1 MKVIRG
7 IPSSSVRTP
16 CTLTIGNFDGVHQGH
31 QALLKKLKQIAD
43 EKGLP
48 TCVMTFEPHPREYFA
63 PHDAPARILNLRDK
77 LQALEEAGIDLV
89 LVEHFNASFAKRS
102 PESFVKDILVDGLQ
116 TKQLVIGDDFCY
128 GAKRAGNINTLRT
141 AGIEYGFEVIQM
153 ESVLDHRQDRISSS
167 AIRDALAKGNLD
179 LAAAWL
185 GRPYTI
191 SGHVQHGRK
200 LGRELGFPTLNLA
213 VANHIHQ
220 RKPAASGIF
229 VAKAHGLGPIPLKAV
244 ASLGVRPTVEDAGRV
259 LLETH
264 VFEYAGNA
272 YGKIVRI
279 ELLKKLRDEEKYS
292 DLTTLQKAIDADAR
306 AALDFF
312 KDKNHV

>member
-7 IPSSSVRTP
+7 LPSSAVRTP

-31 QALLKKLKQIAD
+31 QALLQKLKQIANSH
-43 EKGLP
+43 GLP
-48 TCVMTFEPHPREYFA
+48 TCVMTFEPHPKEFFA

-77 LQALEEAGIDLV
+77 LEALHQAGIDTV
-89 LVEHFNASFAKRS
+89 FVEHFNSTFAKRS
-102 PESFVKDILVDGLQ
+102 PESFVKDILVNGLQ
-116 TKQLVIGDDFCY
+116 TKHLVIGDDFCY
-128 GAKRAGNINTLRT
+128 GAKRAGNIETLKV
-141 AGIEYGFEVIQM
+141 AGQEHGFEVVQM
-153 ESVLDHRQDRISSS
+153 QSVLDHRNDRISSS
-167 AIRDALAKGNLD
+167 AIREALGRGD
-179 LAAAWL
+179 LHLASQLL

-191 SGHVQHGRK
+191 SGHVLHGRK

-213 VANHIHQ
+213 VANHLHQ

-229 VAKAHGLGPIPLKAV
+229 VARVHGLGAKPHRAV

-264 VFEYAGNA
+264 VFEYDDNA

-292 DLTTLQKAIDADAR
+292 DLTTLQQAIDADAQ

-312 KDKNHV
+312 KDNHHV